1 MIKPRVKRQPRRVQ
15 LLHYGDIQLLLS
27 DENFDVSTPERR
39 RQSHVEQSLCEPA
52 ASDEKAFYSAFTSA
66 VTRLNTGRRAQFGVR
81 PDDGTKN
88 QPPPGRLLQTELRFL
103 DGGILVKCGLENALK
118 SNGVGCGRETN
129 YEKQDKKMNNGP
141 L

>member
-1 MIKPRVKRQPRRVQ
+1 QPRRVQ

-103 DGGILVKCGLENALK
+103 DRGIFFARGLENVLQCD
-118 SNGVGCGRETN
+118 SPSWLGETR
-129 YEKQDKKMNNGP
+129 DKHQHKEANTG
-141 L
+141 